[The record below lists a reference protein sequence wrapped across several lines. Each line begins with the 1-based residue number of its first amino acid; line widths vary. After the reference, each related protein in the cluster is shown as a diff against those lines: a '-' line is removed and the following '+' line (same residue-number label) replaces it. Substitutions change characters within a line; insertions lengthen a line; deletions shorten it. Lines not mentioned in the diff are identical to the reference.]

1 MSEATAP
8 DPSPVDAVEAAVAAV
23 YHSKAAA
30 DLSIGRRYCEAI
42 AGDVLTALHRSGWR
56 IVRTDEPDTF
66 DPPPDYVWTRDSD
79 DPKDW
84 DRSGVFYS
92 DEDRPEGC
100 IPLVRV
106 VAEWAPEAQ

>member
-1 MSEATAP
+1 MSEAIAP

-42 AGDVLTALHRSGWR
+42 ASDVLTALHRSGWR
-56 IVRTDEPDTF
+56 IVRTDASSAY
-66 DPPPDYVWTRDSD
+66 DPPDGFVPGFD
-79 DPKDW
+79 DPREW
-84 DRSGVFYS
+84 DRSGVFYD

-106 VAEWAPEAQ
+106 LDEWVPAAQ